1 MQGLRTIAL
10 VALTL
15 SAPALAGPAVP
26 GQMTLSSGQTLSVA
40 TLRGRVVIINYWATW
55 CVPCRQEIPVLASY
69 YRAHQMDGLVVIGIS
84 VDPGK
89 NGEGQATGSG
99 IPYPQATW
107 VGGPDIKVAAL
118 PTSIVIGRDGRVRYN
133 SAAPF
138 TSASL
143 DRVVRPLLLER

>member
-1 MQGLRTIAL
+1 MQRLRIIAL

-15 SAPALAGPAVP
+15 AAPALAGPAVP

-40 TLRGRVVIINYWATW
+40 TLRGRVVIINYWANW
-55 CVPCRQEIPVLASY
+55 CVPCRQEIPVLARY

-89 NGEGQATGSG
+89 NGQGQATGAG
-99 IPYPQATW
+99 IPYPQAIW

-118 PTSIVIGRDGRVRYN
+118 PTSVIIGRDGRVRYN

-138 TSASL
+138 TTKSL
-143 DRVVRPLLLER
+143 NAVVAPLLAER